1 MHGLDPSQGS
11 ILPDTGFTLPPLQGS
26 DLLEHFHR
34 IGAHAAEPWLTL
46 AKSLSSAQLPPRP
59 DDWEIQS
66 GWTKYHYCADGSSYS
81 EHVAY
86 PMHDGKPEEMLTF
99 DVETMPKY
107 HPYAIMACA
116 ASPNAWYSW
125 VSPWLISETEE
136 PQQLIPLGDSTT
148 PKIIVGHNVSYD
160 RGRVLEEYNLEPT
173 KNRFIDTMALHVA
186 VKGISS
192 HQRPAWMK
200 YRKSKE
206 TEVEQKEE
214 AVEAVVELMKMVDQR
229 RTEELDAEKQDE
241 LRRLRQDMEESLP
254 SLQDGAD
261 VETAEAEMTSKR
273 WEDITS
279 ANSLADVAKLHC
291 GIVMDKEIR
300 NDFMRLSPE
309 EIRENITDY
318 LGYCAND
325 VYVTHR
331 VYAEALPSFLKGCP
345 HPVSF
350 AGILT
355 MGSSFLPVNEE
366 WEKYL
371 ERAEAVYREMEEKV
385 KAKLKTLA
393 EDAKA
398 MMDLSGN
405 GDKWKEDV
413 WLNQLDWTPKA
424 AGKSRGIYSTEQ
436 VSVRV
441 LGQRFF
447 SKINIGGYHGTTSRT
462 VFERIRGRKALEP
475 NRHRAFMVF

>member
-11 ILPDTGFTLPPLQGS
+11 VLPDTGFTLPPLQGS

-34 IGAHAAEPWLTL
+34 IGAHASEPWLKL
-46 AKSLSSAQLPPRP
+46 AKSLSSAQLPPQP

-66 GWTKYHYCADGSSYS
+66 GWTKYHYFPDGSSYS
-81 EHVAY
+81 EHVEH

-99 DVETMPKY
+99 DVETMPNY

-125 VSPWLISETEE
+125 VSPWFIGETED
-136 PQQLIPLGDSTT
+136 PQQLIPLGDSAV
-148 PKIIVGHNVSYD
+148 PKVIVGHNVSYD

-206 TEVEQKEE
+206 TAVEQKEE
-214 AVEAVVELMKMVDQR
+214 AVEAVVELMKQVDQR
-229 RTEELDAEKQDE
+229 EAVELDVVKKEE

-261 VETAEAEMTSKR
+261 VETVEAEMTSKR

-291 GIVMDKEIR
+291 GIEMDKGIR
-300 NDFMRLSPE
+300 NDFMKLTPE

-371 ERAEAVYREMEEKV
+371 ERADAVYRGMEESV

-393 EDAKA
+393 EAARA
-398 MMDLSGN
+398 MMDVSGD
-405 GDKWKEDV
+405 GGKWKDDV
-413 WLNQLDWTPKA
+413 WLSQLDWTPKV
-424 AGKSRGIYSTEQ
+424 AGKSRGIDVAEE
-436 VSVRV
+436 VSV
-441 LGQRFF
+441 
-447 SKINIGGYHGTTSRT
+447 YT
-462 VFERIRGRKALEP
+462 P
-475 NRHRAFMVF
+475 D